1 MPGVQSQFMQG
12 QDRFCEES
20 DKISVGNCEEMAF
33 FLS

>member
-20 DKISVGNCEEMAF
+20 DKISVGNSEKMVFC
-33 FLS
+33 LS